1 MSKMSK
7 AIAVLG
13 VVAGLG
19 VAALPLS
26 SYAAETQPYTQST
39 SADVQVEVGG
49 AISITV
55 DNGETGEGAVK
66 NLVDL
71 GQIKMNGDIVS
82 KGLKI
87 TVSTNATVN
96 DDVAY
101 SLTMNTESENN
112 ALINENGVEL
122 PAGVPEQG
130 KSFWGYALGTSLT
143 DATAD
148 ITGWAAVP
156 AKGATPAELKA
167 NGNVQTAT
175 HSEDTFVNFG
185 ATAANGQK
193 EGTYKGTVVFTATVK

>member
-26 SYAAETQPYTQST
+26 SYAADEPYSQSA

-49 AISITV
+49 AISIEV
-55 DNGETGEGAVK
+55 DNGATEPDAAK

-71 GQIKMNGDIVS
+71 GQIKLNGDIVS
-82 KGLKI
+82 KGLKV
-87 TVSTNATVN
+87 TVKTNAGVQ

-101 SLTMNTESENN
+101 SLTMTTEGTNN

-122 PAGVPEQG
+122 AAGVPKQG
-130 KSFWGYALGTSLT
+130 DSAWGYALGDAIDT
-143 DATAD
+143 ATASL
-148 ITGWAAVP
+148 TGWAAVP
-156 AKGATPAELKA
+156 AKGAIPAELKA
-167 NGNVQTAT
+167 NGNVAAAT
-175 HSEDTFVNFG
+175 HSEDTFVHFG
-185 ATAANGQK
+185 ATASNNQK
-193 EGTYKGTVVFTATVK
+193 EGTYTGTVVFTATVK

>member
-26 SYAAETQPYTQST
+26 SYAADEPYSQSA

-49 AISITV
+49 AISIEV
-55 DNGETGEGAVK
+55 DNGETGEDAVK

-71 GQIKMNGDIVS
+71 GQIKLNGDIVS
-82 KGLKI
+82 KGLKV
-87 TVSTNATVN
+87 TVRTNAGVQ

-101 SLTMNTESENN
+101 SLTMATETANN

-122 PAGVPEQG
+122 PAGVPTQG
-130 KSFWGYALGTSLT
+130 TSAWGYALGSSLSDT
-143 DATAD
+143 TAD

-156 AKGATPAELKA
+156 AKGNPVELKT
-167 NGNVQTAT
+167 NGNVTAAT
-175 HSEDTFVNFG
+175 HFEDTFVNFG
-185 ATAANGQK
+185 ATASNSQK

>member
-26 SYAAETQPYTQST
+26 SYAADEPYSQSA
-39 SADVQVEVGG
+39 SADVQVEVSG
-49 AISITV
+49 AISIEV
-55 DNGETGEGAVK
+55 DNGATDADVAK

-71 GQIKMNGDIVS
+71 GQIKLNGGIVS
-82 KGLKI
+82 KGLKV
-87 TVSTNATVN
+87 TVKTNTGVQ

-101 SLTMNTESENN
+101 SLTMTTETANN

-122 PAGVPEQG
+122 PAGVPTQG
-130 KSFWGYALGTSLT
+130 TSAWGYALGSSLT
-143 DATAD
+143 DTTAD

-156 AKGATPAELKA
+156 AKGSTPVELKA
-167 NGNVQTAT
+167 SGNVPSAG

-185 ATAANGQK
+185 ATASNNQK
-193 EGTYKGTVVFTATVK
+193 EGVYKGTVVFTATVQ

>member
-26 SYAAETQPYTQST
+26 SYSADEPYSQSA

-49 AISITV
+49 AISIEV
-55 DNGETGEGAVK
+55 DNGATEPDAVK

-71 GQIKMNGDIVS
+71 GQIKLNGDIVS
-82 KGLKI
+82 KGLKV
-87 TVSTNATVN
+87 TVKTNAGVQ

-101 SLTMNTESENN
+101 SLTMTTETANN

-122 PAGVPEQG
+122 PAGVPTQG
-130 KSFWGYALGTSLT
+130 TSAWGYALGSTLT
-143 DATAD
+143 DTTAD

-156 AKGATPAELKA
+156 AKGSTPAELKA
-167 NGNVQTAT
+167 SGNVPSAS

-185 ATAANGQK
+185 ATASNNQK
-193 EGTYKGTVVFTATVK
+193 EGVYKGTVVFTATVQ